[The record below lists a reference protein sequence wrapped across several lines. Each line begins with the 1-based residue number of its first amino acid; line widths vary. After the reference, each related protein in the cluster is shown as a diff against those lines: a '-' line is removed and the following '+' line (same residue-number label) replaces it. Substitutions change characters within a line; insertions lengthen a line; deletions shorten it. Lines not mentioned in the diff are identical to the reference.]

1 MVRALPENHDRMLR
15 RPIDDRVLTE
25 LAARIGAAVPSCRV
39 VLFGSHARGDARPDS
54 DVDLLVVLDTDRN
67 PLAVAGELYQSIVDR
82 EFGVDL
88 VVVTP
93 DKLRERIDGFDP
105 FLSDAVRQGRVL
117 YGAVSEC
124 R

>member
-1 MVRALPENHDRMLR
+1 MVRNLLDDQDRMLR
-15 RPIDDRVLTE
+15 RPIDERVLAE
-25 LAARIGAAVPSCRV
+25 LAARIGAAAPTCRV

-67 PLAVAGELYQSIVDR
+67 PLAVAGELYESIVDR

-93 DKLRERIDGFDP
+93 AKLRERIDGFDP
-105 FLSDAVRQGRVL
+105 FLNDAVQQGRVL
-117 YGAVSEC
+117 YGAGSEC